1 MTFAEVFKNAQW
13 VGPDA
18 ECAAPYMRE
27 IIEIDGETSSAEIS
41 ICGLGFFELY
51 INGAR
56 VSGDV
61 FAPVTSDYCKRE
73 FTVCG
78 QPFPEE
84 LRHRVYYV
92 NYDVSGYLQPGK
104 KRDMRGAGTGLVRA
118 EHMD

>member
-1 MTFAEVFKNAQW
+1 MRNGLGRTPNA
-13 VGPDA
+13 PRHI
-18 ECAAPYMRE
+18 CARLLKSTAKHPAPR
-27 IIEIDGETSSAEIS
+27 IS

-78 QPFPEE
+78 RPFPEE

-92 NYDVSGYLQPGK
+92 KYDVSGYLQPGK
-104 KRDMRGAGTGLVRA
+104 NAICVALGPGLVRA